1 MEKKIIIEHLRSVY
15 KKDKNLSKEQKEA
28 FKEAIKIIKKEKG
41 EFDPAWIAL
50 ILQAMGIGIEIFH
63 KGP

>member
-1 MEKKIIIEHLRSVY
+1 MKKKKIIRHLRSAC
-15 KKDKNLSKEQKEA
+15 KEDLPKEQKDA
-28 FKEAIKIIKKEKG
+28 LREAIKIIKDEKG

-50 ILQAMGIGIEIFH
+50 ILQALGIGIEFFH